1 MNELVVDRCI
11 ASAARHAQESNN
23 HKFIAAYQAAKVYGM
38 FQEDATNEIA
48 RQAGKSRS
56 AVRNWVYGY
65 RTFITILSV
74 NCKLAKDYRREFSLS
89 HFTAMY
95 ELSQKYG
102 LDAKVQ
108 LYYFGI
114 LQDYKNNE
122 QPYSVDVLRQEI
134 DADRNWKGA
143 VNWLWYAKR
152 LMTNVSALLT
162 FDDELPDD
170 VKEWAKQGKELMR
183 KAAG

>member
-1 MNELVVDRCI
+1 MNEFIVDRRI
-11 ASAARHAQESNN
+11 ASAVKHAQESNK
-23 HKFIAAYQAAKVYGM
+23 HLFIAGYQAAKVYGL
-38 FQEDATNEIA
+38 FQEHATNEIA

-65 RTFITILSV
+65 RCFQGILSV
-74 NCKLAKDYRREFSLS
+74 NCNLAKHYRRTFSLS

-95 ELSQKYG
+95 ELAQKYN

-114 LQDYKNNE
+114 PQDYLHNG
-122 QPYSVDVLRQEI
+122 QPHSVDVLRQEI

-143 VNWLWYAKR
+143 VDWRWYMKR
-152 LMTNVSALLT
+152 LKSGVFALLT
-162 FDDELPDD
+162 FDSELPER
-170 VKEWAKQGKELMR
+170 VKDWAREGEQIMKE
-183 KAAG
+183 AE